1 MGSLCPGGSCT
12 PAEFDAA
19 PPVPTEVPVVPAVAA
34 VLCITGVS
42 AGLAAAAE
50 PRPSPR
56 TPPGRC
62 PEGAAEDAPS
72 ASSDGPGEST
82 GGVRRRERLCRT
94 TVYGAAAEPRR
105 VRLAEAP
112 QPGGRAAGAEEQP
125 PQRLCEEVGA
135 GAPPPAQLTPAAE
148 TPAAEV
154 TGCDIRKSPPA
165 PAESSPRPHADPF
178 AAAFREAMRAEARYE
193 EREQEQYRRE
203 RAGRRRWE
211 EQLAAAAALEAPPT
225 PPPPPPQDPVP
236 PAEFLRLP
244 TPRRNQ
250 ERPAEDWISLEGLFK
265 RCAARMQ
272 EAGVRPPPAPKRAGA
287 RGGAARRRAAASARR
302 LPAAARGRFAAGSAT
317 AAPGAAAKRPHG
329 APAAAAPLA
338 RRRAPAAGARSG
350 GGRRAQPAAAP
361 PPAPEL
367 TLTLPDAGSTV
378 SGVDA
383 VYSALRNAQGVLQ
396 AGKSERLRNLD
407 QEYTEKGKRRKVWKE
422 HRDGTPKAV
431 W

>member
-34 VLCITGVS
+34 VLCIT
-42 AGLAAAAE
+42 E

-287 RGGAARRRAAASARR
+287 RGGAARRRATASARR
-302 LPAAARGRFAAGSAT
+302 APAAVPRAARGRSAAGAAP
-317 AAPGAAAKRPHG
+317 AAPGAPAKRP
-329 APAAAAPLA
+329 PAAAAPSA
-338 RRRAPAAGARSG
+338 RRRAPAAGVRCK
-350 GGRRAQPAAAP
+350 GGRRTQPAAEESP
-361 PPAPEL
+361 PPPPPDL
-367 TLTLPDAGSTV
+367 QLTLPDAAGRMV
-378 SGVDA
+378 SGLDA
-383 VYSALRNAQGVLQ
+383 VYAVCNPRNPQAQRLQ
-396 AGKSERLRNLD
+396 TGKSMHVRCMLQGYDERG
-407 QEYTEKGKRRKVWKE
+407 EKRRLWRPR
-422 HRDGTPKAV
+422 RDATPKAE